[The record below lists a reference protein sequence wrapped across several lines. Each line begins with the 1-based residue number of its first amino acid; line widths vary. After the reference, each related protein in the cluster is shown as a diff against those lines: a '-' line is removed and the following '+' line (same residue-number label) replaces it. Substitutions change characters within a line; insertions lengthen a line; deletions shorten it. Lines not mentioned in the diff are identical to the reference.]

1 MAAQDPRDVVRQ
13 FKSTAW
19 SSSERAQHYDRT
31 TRSTTDL
38 THFIT
43 TEYIALLTG
52 HVAANSRLLDLG
64 CGTGVITKALA
75 ALGHDV
81 TGVDISQAML
91 DQIDIASPA
100 GRITLRQGDIYALPF
115 DTASF
120 DGVITRWVI
129 PHFRDWP
136 LVVKEAARV
145 LRPAGTLLFDHT
157 SRPNYTLAEHETA
170 LDHHSFGHDPRVRA
184 VDTGAFYAAATVEE
198 LQLAADTAGL
208 DLLDVVPIGF
218 FRQNA
223 VIAAVLGR
231 EGFKAYRRNLDAF
244 YREPGARAFIEWF
257 EQNVT
262 RSLPLDMVNGMAVL
276 MRKRAEG

>member
-13 FKSTAW
+13 FKSSAW
-19 SSSERAQHYDRT
+19 TSSERARHYDRS
-31 TRSTTDL
+31 TRSTADL
-38 THFIT
+38 THFIN
-43 TEYIALLTG
+43 TEYIALLT
-52 HVAANSRLLDLG
+52 ARIPPNSRLLDLG

-81 TGVDISQAML
+81 TGLDISQAML

-115 DTASF
+115 EPASF

-136 LVVKEAARV
+136 LIVKEAARV
-145 LRPAGTLLFDHT
+145 LRPAGTMLFDHT
-157 SRPNYTLAEHETA
+157 SRPNYALAEHETA
-170 LDHHSFGHDPRVRA
+170 LDHRGFGHDPRVRT
-184 VDTGAFYAAATVEE
+184 VETGAFYAAATVEE

-208 DLLDVVPIGF
+208 ELVDVVPLGF

-223 VIAAVLGR
+223 VIAAALGR
-231 EGFKAYRRNLDAF
+231 DGFAAYRRSLDAF

-262 RSLPLDMVNGMAVL
+262 RSLPLEMVNGIGVL
-276 MRKRAEG
+276 MRKREP

>member
-13 FKSTAW
+13 FKSSAW
-19 SSSERAQHYDRT
+19 TSSERARHYDRS
-31 TRSTTDL
+31 TRSTADL

-43 TEYIALLTG
+43 TEYIALLT
-52 HVAANSRLLDLG
+52 ARIPPNSRLLDLG

-81 TGVDISQAML
+81 TGLDISQAML
-91 DQIDIASPA
+91 DQIDTASPS

-115 DTASF
+115 EPASF

-136 LVVKEAARV
+136 LIVKEAARV
-145 LRPAGTLLFDHT
+145 LRPAGTMLFDHT
-157 SRPNYTLAEHETA
+157 SRPNYALAEHETA
-170 LDHHSFGHDPRVRA
+170 LDHRGFGHDPRVRT
-184 VDTGAFYAAATVEE
+184 VETGAFYAAATVEE

-208 DLLDVVPIGF
+208 ELVDVVPVGF

-223 VIAAVLGR
+223 VIAAALGR
-231 EGFKAYRRNLDAF
+231 DGFAAYRRSLDAF

-262 RSLPLDMVNGMAVL
+262 RSLPLEMVNGIGVL
-276 MRKRAEG
+276 MRKREP